1 MAAVVELGSLIWRH
15 RTRNRTPQTMA
26 TNQNYTDT
34 EVLVIAKRQKA
45 IIWLILLS
53 IPAYAASIVI
63 PFIPIIL
70 AIISLVFIYQ
80 LAAALKESA
89 PWRYVILG
97 LIPCV
102 NLIALLVINA
112 RATSALKARGIGVGL
127 MGARK
132 DDLDKLTTNA
142 A

>member
-1 MAAVVELGSLIWRH
+1 
-15 RTRNRTPQTMA
+15 MA

-53 IPAYAASIVI
+53 IPAYSASIVI
-63 PFIPIIL
+63 PFIPIIFT
-70 AIISLVFIYQ
+70 IISLVFIYQ

-89 PWRYVILG
+89 PWLYVILG

-102 NLIALLVINA
+102 SLIALLVINA

-132 DDLDKLTTNA
+132 DDLDRLTTNA